1 MDVVTLTDAAAFHG
15 LRDEWL
21 RLLAQMPFQSVF
33 LTPQWQ
39 DVWWRHFAG
48 NRQLCLF
55 AVRSDDGVLRG
66 LAPLMLDREAEGLS
80 RLSFVGDL
88 DVCDY
93 CDVLVDPAYVSQ
105 VGAAL
110 VPAMLDAVGDEGDL
124 ELINLSSHSLTPGL
138 LHQGL
143 EAHGLTVEIEAVET
157 CPTIDLPTEWEAY
170 LATLRSKDRHELRR
184 KLRRAQTSARLHC
197 RVTREADALVEDLE
211 IFFSLH
217 RMSQQADKREFM
229 TAGKVAFFQ
238 DLARTLGA
246 CGWFELTLLY
256 ANDVAIA
263 ALCGFPY
270 GSTYA
275 AYNAGFHPNYSYLSA
290 GTVLFADRIR
300 DAIDRR
306 FTHFDFLRG
315 DERYKYRFGASD
327 QPLSQLLVR
336 TACSVSGWYS

>member
-1 MDVVTLTDAAAFHG
+1 MDVVTLTDAAVFHG

-336 TACSVSGWYS
+336 TACSVSGWHS

>member
-1 MDVVTLTDAAAFHG
+1 MPICRLHLKPNLRISMDVTTLTDATAFDD

-48 NRQLCLF
+48 DRQLCLF

-124 ELINLSSHSLTPGL
+124 ELINLSAHSLAPVL

-143 EAHGLTVEIEAVET
+143 EAHGLT
-157 CPTIDLPTEWEAY
+157 
-170 LATLRSKDRHELRR
+170 
-184 KLRRAQTSARLHC
+184 
-197 RVTREADALVEDLE
+197 
-211 IFFSLH
+211 
-217 RMSQQADKREFM
+217 
-229 TAGKVAFFQ
+229 
-238 DLARTLGA
+238 
-246 CGWFELTLLY
+246 
-256 ANDVAIA
+256 
-263 ALCGFPY
+263 
-270 GSTYA
+270 
-275 AYNAGFHPNYSYLSA
+275 
-290 GTVLFADRIR
+290 ADRGCR
-300 DAIDRR
+300 DVPDDR
-306 FTHFDFLRG
+306 FTNG
-315 DERYKYRFGASD
+315 VGG
-327 QPLSQLLVR
+327 
-336 TACSVSGWYS
+336 VSRDSAQ

>member
-1 MDVVTLTDAAAFHG
+1 MDVTALTDAAAFHD

-48 NRQLCLF
+48 DRQLCLF

-124 ELINLSSHSLTPGL
+124 ELINLSAHSLTPGL
-138 LHQGL
+138 LQQGL

-157 CPTIDLPTEWEAY
+157 CPTINLPMEWEAY

-184 KLRRAQTSARLHC
+184 KLRRAHTSARLHC
-197 RVTREADALVEDLE
+197 RVTREVDALVEDLE

-229 TAGKVAFFQ
+229 TPGKAAFFQ
-238 DLARTLGA
+238 DLARALGA
-246 CGWFELTLLY
+246 CGWFELALLY
-256 ANDVAIA
+256 ADDVAIA

-275 AYNAGFHPNYSYLSA
+275 AYNAGFHPDYGHLSA
-290 GTVLFADRIR
+290 GIVLFADRIR
-300 DAIDRR
+300 DAIERR

-327 QPLSQLLVR
+327 QPLSQLLAR
-336 TACSVSGWYS
+336 TACSVSGWRS